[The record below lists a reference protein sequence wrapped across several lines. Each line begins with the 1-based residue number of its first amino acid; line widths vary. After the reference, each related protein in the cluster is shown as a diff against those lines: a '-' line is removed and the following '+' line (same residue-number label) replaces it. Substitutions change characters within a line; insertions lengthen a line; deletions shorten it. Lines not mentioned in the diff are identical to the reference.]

1 MGKRPFNE
9 SKRWRWRF
17 LPLNMLPY
25 HTVKKEEGFIALG
38 TLGRLKMGKVPQKAA
53 EGQQDLTGIIMRF
66 DMCTDKFT

>member
-1 MGKRPFNE
+1 
-9 SKRWRWRF
+9 
-17 LPLNMLPY
+17 MLPY

-53 EGQQDLTGIIMRF
+53 EGQQDLAGIIMRF